1 MSSWKI
7 TNKKVNQIGLK
18 RCKVRLPFWFRS
30 NSSNKFYPRSGIE
43 CNFHMLK
50 LQENKN
56 KKVHNKIWQ
65 QLGQKALHMGRAI
78 AWFHVGHAPS
88 LFGGSSY
95 NVWTP
100 EPKHAWV
107 QTTYLSLFFIFIG
120 LMQLAGVQHFFE
132 KNFKSLNMLY

>member
-100 EPKHAWV
+100 GFLGSDN
-107 QTTYLSLFFIFIG
+107 LSKFIFYFYWSHATRRSPTLFWKKFQI
-120 LMQLAGVQHFFE
+120 
-132 KNFKSLNMLY
+132 S